1 MSDSNN
7 QNKGEEQSFTIQ
19 PHPATTNDPSNDP
32 ALNSGLKEGVFGAQ
46 PGPAV
51 VNASQLEEP
60 LSREELAKRSAE
72 LNK

>member
-1 MSDSNN
+1 MSDSTN

-19 PHPATTNDPSNDP
+19 PHPATSDNDP
-32 ALNSGLKEGVFGAQ
+32 ALNTGLKEGVFGGGK

-51 VNASQLEEP
+51 VNAEKLEEP